1 MSMKLNEKQQE
12 AATTLNGCLLI
23 VAVAGSGKTTVLIN
37 RAVNLVNAGVDPKR
51 ILMITFTRYAAR
63 NMATKAKE
71 IGDNKCI
78 GLYTSTFHSFYL
90 DMLRRYGNI
99 IGMDPNFVI
108 LNSDGS
114 IEDSISQVMAKYTE
128 YGEVKGFPSF
138 SDIREAY

>member
-63 NMATKAKE
+63 NMATSSGW
-71 IGDNKCI
+71 IQ
-78 GLYTSTFHSFYL
+78 
-90 DMLRRYGNI
+90 
-99 IGMDPNFVI
+99 I
-108 LNSDGS
+108 L
-114 IEDSISQVMAKYTE
+114 
-128 YGEVKGFPSF
+128 
-138 SDIREAY
+138 